1 MSGLC
6 PVCNGF
12 YSVEL
17 ICRNCG
23 QKAQDLGKF
32 TDMLG
37 PYSPYRDI
45 EDMKMIDDASEPTE
59 HSCIHLCECLTC
71 HESFL
76 VGFNEWQG

>member
-6 PVCNGF
+6 PICNSF
-12 YSVEL
+12 CTVEL
-17 ICRNCG
+17 ICRHCG
-23 QKAQDLGKF
+23 HQAQDLGRF

-45 EDMKMIDDASEPTE
+45 EDLEMTHADAASTD
-59 HSCIHLCECLTC
+59 SACIHVCECPTC
-71 HESFL
+71 RESFL